1 MLSTIQK
8 SLWKDFGKN
17 ILVSIGIYILLFLI
31 LYIVEWIVPE
41 LQAKLLQ
48 WHDAAFLVGIPGS
61 LIGTAYVLTI
71 RDPKNYTGFYGG
83 ILLNLLLS
91 LQFALQGN
99 WDLVILHSVVFVP
112 FQLTSLIRW
121 RRHTVQSIKMDNPHQ
136 PTELDNT
143 FKPAW
148 LTAKWLIISLLF
160 AAVVTAGDYLL
171 LTEVIYKNAW
181 TDDIAIKLF
190 SGIMIASSML
200 SNYLMILKKI
210 DAWVWWVVY
219 SLAGMIFY
227 VLIGNIFSVVL
238 FFVFLFINGGVGL
251 VWIKISKQ

>member
-1 MLSTIQK
+1 MARLFCFKCYYFYVHEIAIVIQIRKIMLSTIQK

-17 ILVSIGIYILLFLI
+17 ILVSIGIYFLLFLI

-112 FQLTSLIRW
+112 FQLTSLLPW
-121 RRHTVQSIKMDNPHQ
+121 PRHTLQSIKMH
-136 PTELDNT
+136 
-143 FKPAW
+143 
-148 LTAKWLIISLLF
+148 
-160 AAVVTAGDYLL
+160 
-171 LTEVIYKNAW
+171 
-181 TDDIAIKLF
+181 
-190 SGIMIASSML
+190 
-200 SNYLMILKKI
+200 
-210 DAWVWWVVY
+210 
-219 SLAGMIFY
+219 
-227 VLIGNIFSVVL
+227 
-238 FFVFLFINGGVGL
+238 FV
-251 VWIKISKQ
+251 